1 MTSWQ
6 KAIKYVAMA
15 FAIFLSVS
23 IIGGILSIFKTFDFL
38 FGQKDVVGDMQTYNI
53 SSEITE
59 LDIDISVAD
68 FAIKTDDDF
77 RVESNHKYL
86 TVEEKNGCL
95 VISEEERFWSSDA
108 GKVKIELYIPEDTVF
123 DKADIVTGA
132 GVVSVTELSADRLL
146 LELGAGE
153 VNIKKLTAADR
164 AEIEGGAGSVTING
178 GRLHNVNLDMGVGE
192 LKLTSRLTGES
203 KLNYGVGATNL
214 VLLGSSDDYR
224 IEIDKGLGEAKIDG
238 EKMDNGNVYGFGENK
253 VDIDGGVGEIKV
265 SFSETED

>member
-6 KAIKYVAMA
+6 KAIKYAAMA

-23 IIGGILSIFKTFDFL
+23 IIGGILSILTS
-38 FGQKDVVGDMQTYNI
+38 FGFFFGGKDVIGEMQIYNI
-53 SSEITE
+53 GSEITE

-95 VISEEERFWSSDA
+95 VISEKERFWGYDA
-108 GKVKIELYIPEDTVF
+108 GKVKLNIYIPEGTVF

-132 GVVSVTELSADRLL
+132 GIVSVNELSAETLL

-153 VNIKKLTAADR
+153 VNIKKLTAFDR
-164 AEIEGGAGSVTING
+164 AEIDGGAGSITISDG
-178 GRLHNVNLDMGVGE
+178 TLHDLDLDMGVGE
-192 LKLTSRLTGES
+192 LKLTGRLTGES
-203 KLNYGVGATNL
+203 DLNYGVGATDL
-214 VLLGSSDDYR
+214 VLLGSVDDYCV
-224 IEIDKGLGEAKIDG
+224 EIDKGLGEAKIDG
-238 EKMDNGNVYGFGENK
+238 EKMNDEGVYGSGENK
-253 VDIDGGVGEIKV
+253 IDIDGGVGEMKI
-265 SFSETED
+265 SFSNT